1 MTTTNRRWLV
11 NGDPRGRA
19 LALSDWIVDEEP
31 LEPLTEGQVR
41 VKTEILAYQP
51 AMKGQME
58 VIPGYS
64 SGSPIGTVMA
74 SPGVGEVV
82 ESAAP
87 QIEVGSKVVANVGWQ
102 EYGTLTAKQV
112 QVVPDDDLLSARLGI
127 LGASGLTAYFGL
139 LKIGQPEAGDTVVV
153 SGAAGAV
160 GSLTGQIAK
169 LSGCRVIGT
178 AGGQQK
184 CDWLV
189 NELGYDAA
197 IDYKN
202 ENVKARLK
210 ELCFGGVN
218 VFFDNVGGPVLNDVL
233 ARIAN
238 GARIVICGGISRY
251 EQESLPAGPA
261 NYFNV
266 VFRQAKIE
274 GFLLSGYE
282 REYPIAIDRITS
294 WIREGKVTYREDI
307 QKGFDNIPA
316 TLLRLFTGENFGKQ
330 LLKL

>member
-64 SGSPIGTVMA
+64 SGSPIGTVMG

-102 EYGTLTAKQV
+102 EYGTLPAKQV

-153 SGAAGAV
+153 SGAAVPLRCRQFRSETAV
-160 GSLTGQIAK
+160 GDPCAQKTCSEDFLFAAPCTRGRISFKTYCDASSGFGDCIPEAPVSPCPKSLLFHA
-169 LSGCRVIGT
+169 RVFVIS
-178 AGGQQK
+178 
-184 CDWLV
+184 CLV
-189 NELGYDAA
+189 
-197 IDYKN
+197 
-202 ENVKARLK
+202 R
-210 ELCFGGVN
+210 F
-218 VFFDNVGGPVLNDVL
+218 
-233 ARIAN
+233 
-238 GARIVICGGISRY
+238 S
-251 EQESLPAGPA
+251 
-261 NYFNV
+261 
-266 VFRQAKIE
+266 
-274 GFLLSGYE
+274 FL
-282 REYPIAIDRITS
+282 
-294 WIREGKVTYREDI
+294 
-307 QKGFDNIPA
+307 
-316 TLLRLFTGENFGKQ
+316 
-330 LLKL
+330 

>member
-169 LSGCRVIGT
+169 LSGCRSAEV
-178 AGGQQK
+178 
-184 CDWLV
+184 
-189 NELGYDAA
+189 
-197 IDYKN
+197 
-202 ENVKARLK
+202 
-210 ELCFGGVN
+210 
-218 VFFDNVGGPVLNDVL
+218 
-233 ARIAN
+233 
-238 GARIVICGGISRY
+238 
-251 EQESLPAGPA
+251 
-261 NYFNV
+261 
-266 VFRQAKIE
+266 
-274 GFLLSGYE
+274 
-282 REYPIAIDRITS
+282 
-294 WIREGKVTYREDI
+294 
-307 QKGFDNIPA
+307 
-316 TLLRLFTGENFGKQ
+316 
-330 LLKL
+330 